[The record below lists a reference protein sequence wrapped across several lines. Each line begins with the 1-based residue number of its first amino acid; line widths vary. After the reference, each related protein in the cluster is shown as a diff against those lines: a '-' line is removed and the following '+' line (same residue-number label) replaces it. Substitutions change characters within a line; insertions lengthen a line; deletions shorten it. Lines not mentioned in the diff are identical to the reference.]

1 MSTATTLLWRGGLLE
16 PLPDARRGA
25 DCVGAVDTGAAE
37 PTLLVADSWLVD
49 EGRVRALDVH
59 RDRFAGSVDA
69 ATAGM
74 PGRPTPDDVD
84 AFWTAVVARLPRTGR
99 WFPRVELVGVDGTG
113 TTDAAGGVDGR
124 DATGGADSTRAS
136 SVALRLRLRPAPPAS
151 ATVVLATAAHD
162 PRVSPLVKGPD
173 LVALGRVRDEAR
185 SRGADEAV
193 VLSGDGH
200 VVDGAW
206 SSIVWWRGDA
216 LCLPS
221 DDLPRLPGVTVRTL
235 ATLAAVM
242 GVDVLHEHARPD
254 ELSGFEVWTT
264 SALHGIRIATGW
276 VDGPSPAEQPGRL
289 ALWRSRLDALRRPL
303 PSA

>member
-1 MSTATTLLWRGGLLE
+1 M
-16 PLPDARRGA
+16 
-25 DCVGAVDTGAAE
+25 
-37 PTLLVADSWLVD
+37 
-49 EGRVRALDVH
+49 
-59 RDRFAGSVDA
+59 
-69 ATAGM
+69 
-74 PGRPTPDDVD
+74 
-84 AFWTAVVARLPRTGR
+84 
-99 WFPRVELVGVDGTG
+99 
-113 TTDAAGGVDGR
+113 
-124 DATGGADSTRAS
+124 
-136 SVALRLRLRPAPPAS
+136 
-151 ATVVLATAAHD
+151 VLATAAHD

-303 PSA
+303 PSV